1 MSGIRK
7 PARPTRPQATRA
19 TQNTPVLR
27 GSVFT
32 PPPPPP
38 PPMPRSCRVHGTRYE
53 GCPLDM
59 IDAER
64 ADSGSS
70 FWEAVGWIAA
80 LLFLASVFG
89 IL

>member
-1 MSGIRK
+1 M
-7 PARPTRPQATRA
+7 T
-19 TQNTPVLR
+19 VLR

-32 PPPPPP
+32 PPPPLAS
-38 PPMPRSCRVHGTRYE
+38 RGCRVHGTRYE

-64 ADSGSS
+64 GGSGSS
-70 FWEAVGWIAA
+70 FWEAAGWIAA

-89 IL
+89 FL

>member
-7 PARPTRPQATRA
+7 TAQPARPQATRNP
-19 TQNTPVLR
+19 QNMTVLR
-27 GSVFT
+27 GNVFIPA
-32 PPPPPP
+32 PPPPPT
-38 PPMPRSCRVHGTRYE
+38 PMGCRVHGTRYE

-64 ADSGSS
+64 AASGSS

>member
-32 PPPPPP
+32 
-38 PPMPRSCRVHGTRYE
+38 RRHHHHRCRGSCRVHGTRYE

-89 IL
+89 FL

>member
-1 MSGIRK
+1 MSTIRK
-7 PARPTRPQATRA
+7 PALPTRPQATRRPDNM
-19 TQNTPVLR
+19 TVLR

-38 PPMPRSCRVHGTRYE
+38 MGCRVHGTRYE

-80 LLFLASVFG
+80 LLFLASLFG

>member
-1 MSGIRK
+1 MSTIRK

-19 TQNTPVLR
+19 TQNMTVLR
-27 GSVFT
+27 GNVYI

-38 PPMPRSCRVHGTRYE
+38 PLPTGCRVHGTRYE

-80 LLFLASVFG
+80 LLFLASLFG

>member
-1 MSGIRK
+1 MSGSRK
-7 PARPTRPQATRA
+7 PAGPARPQAARHPHNMT
-19 TQNTPVLR
+19 VLR
-27 GSVFT
+27 GSGYT
-32 PPPPPP
+32 S
-38 PPMPRSCRVHGTRYE
+38 PPMPAPMGCRVHGTRYK

-64 ADSGSS
+64 AASGSS

-80 LLFLASVFG
+80 LLFLTSLFG